1 MSKVKI
7 LLVGSVKEH
16 VPVLRKKL
24 KALNASKAGP
34 FDACLCVGPIH
45 LGVDDVNGSGEAFP
59 IPVYLQEVV
68 VDSNAEEVVS
78 SSSCSDQGIVSLG
91 ENKNLFHLRGSSDGN
106 QLHFFEIKLDKNHPT
121 NTTDPLIVA
130 SCPRHIRSSS
140 IVGSDGQKSKLQ
152 QCDLLLSGDWPQGM
166 EDILNVDTEPLS
178 YDVAEVALECRPRYH
193 ICPSTMLYHASPP
206 YRLPNSDHVGRFL
219 ALAPVTTEKKT
230 PKTAKFIHALGLVP
244 LKSNPLPTTAPSTLP
259 CPYGETSIT
268 SNDKNSNNNSSS
280 QSMGGAAALGVPKF
294 AMRGD
299 TNDAFSMFGNTN
311 KRGRDN
317 NRSGNSNNDNNSS
330 LEPPEDPTISTLF
343 LYGLHK
349 DVTGELQ
356 STRSPKVLTSF
367 HKYGVTRVRHPPNV
381 QTSTYCFLEFPSQ
394 KEAAKCLLDCHGR
407 ITIDSV
413 NLTLKWASAP
423 KQQNNNNKRQR
434 RDEHHPHQHQ
444 FQQHFV
450 TQAEAK
456 DSTTLFFH
464 PPKKTKRDNSDSNS
478 NSKISNDD
486 NKDTVEENVSNTTA
500 SIEKQNDIVGEDT
513 NNAASTNEN
522 DAASIDRKNSLGTDE
537 EDEMEVTPAT
547 ATTTDKKDSVE
558 VTNVATNNDVKEGV
572 ENSNDTPTTDKKDI
586 VEDTNINTTTDKKDS
601 EEDTN
606 VVTNDKKEGDENI
619 TTTVTT
625 KAVVATEVKEG
636 SFAHSLQ
643 QYLQKV
649 LEGALNEGVD
659 EDERVTAETE
669 PALKVGVR
677 CKDQYGFLEFASHAA
692 ATMALAAVTKSTDG
706 GSLMAEPE
714 GAAKPSSSLVG
725 TTLRWA
731 KGTTH
736 NTTANKSK
744 GGEREERLKALG
756 LKRQYYPADG
766 RTKCWF
772 CLSSSTC
779 ETHLITGVYDEWYAA
794 MPKGPVHQGHILLV
808 PVTHTREGAWT
819 LNEEWVK
826 LVEKVQ
832 HHASEVYDMDL
843 FVFERSMETRGGYH
857 THIQCVPVPR
867 DCTTRLHSVMLQHA
881 KASGF
886 DLRPIQ
892 SDLGVKA
899 MIQKDDS
906 YFYAEIR
913 TRTNQ
918 QRFLYRRGA
927 DDENASSVPL
937 QFAREVLASVLNN
950 PKLAHWKAC
959 VVDQEQE
966 TKLASDF
973 RTSFNESA
981 STS

>member
-34 FDACLCVGPIH
+34 FDACFCVGPIH

-68 VDSNAEEVVS
+68 VDSNAEDSVS
-78 SSSCSDQGIVSLG
+78 SSSCSDQGIASLG

-106 QLHFFEIKLDKNHPT
+106 QLQFFEIKLDKNHPT

-140 IVGSDGQKSKLQ
+140 IAGNDGKKSKLQ

-268 SNDKNSNNNSSS
+268 SNNNNNNSNNSSS

-299 TNDAFSMFGNTN
+299 TNDAYSMFGNTN

-317 NRSGNSNNDNNSS
+317 NRNGDNNNDNNVS
-330 LEPPEDPTISTLF
+330 LQPPEDPTISTLF

-423 KQQNNNNKRQR
+423 KQNNNDNNKRQR
-434 RDEHHPHQHQ
+434 RDGQHERGHPHQHQ
-444 FQQHFV
+444 HQQHFV

-464 PPKKTKRDNSDSNS
+464 PPKNTKMEKSSDIKNG
-478 NSKISNDD
+478 NNNNNNNEI
-486 NKDTVEENVSNTTA
+486 
-500 SIEKQNDIVGEDT
+500 IEKQDGTVPSEKTIV
-513 NNAASTNEN
+513 AS
-522 DAASIDRKNSLGTDE
+522 STDE
-537 EDEMEVTPAT
+537 EDDGAGKIDATKDNNSDDKNETEKKEDVANDSTTTEKEEGQTPADIATNIATTDKTDKVGAADDTATDKDDKVAEDTNIATAT
-547 ATTTDKKDSVE
+547 ATTTTS
-558 VTNVATNNDVKEGV
+558 A
-572 ENSNDTPTTDKKDI
+572 
-586 VEDTNINTTTDKKDS
+586 
-601 EEDTN
+601 
-606 VVTNDKKEGDENI
+606 DKKEGEEN
-619 TTTVTT
+619 VDAP
-625 KAVVATEVKEG
+625 KATG
-636 SFAHSLQ
+636 FAGSLQ
-643 QYLQKV
+643 QYVQKV
-649 LEGALNEGVD
+649 LEDALNEGVEND
-659 EDERVTAETE
+659 DERVTAETE
-669 PALKVGVR
+669 PALKVEVR

-692 ATMALAAVTKSTDG
+692 ATMALAAITKSTDG
-706 GSLMAEPE
+706 GLLVAKPE
-714 GAAKPSSSLVG
+714 GAPAPSPDLVG

-731 KGTTH
+731 KGTSV
-736 NTTANKSK
+736 ANKKTNNK
-744 GGEREERLKALG
+744 GGRDQVLEALG
-756 LKRQYYPADG
+756 LKRQYHPADG
-766 RTKCWF
+766 RTDCWF

-779 ETHLITGVYDEWYAA
+779 ETHLITGVYDEWYTA
-794 MPKGPVHQGHILLV
+794 MPKGPVHPGHILLV

-826 LVEKVQ
+826 MVEKVQ
-832 HHASEVYDMDL
+832 EHASQTYDMDL

-867 DCTTRLHSVMLQHA
+867 NSSTLLETTMLAHA

-899 MIQKDDS
+899 MIEKNDA

-913 TRTNQ
+913 TRSHQ

-927 DDENASSVPL
+927 DDEKASSVPL

-950 PKLAHWKAC
+950 SKLAHWKAC
-959 VVDQEQE
+959 VVDKEQE
-966 TKLASDF
+966 TNLASDF
-973 RTSFNESA
+973 RASFNALA
-981 STS
+981 SS